1 MATTTVLV
9 TQLTGQAWI
18 RDADGNLTPLR
29 TGMRI
34 PVDAQLVTASGS
46 TVQLQADGQP
56 PMTVGENQNVALN
69 KDVFEDVPAAE
80 AAVPAAA
87 DAQVDGLIAA
97 INQGQDPL
105 ADLEPTAAVLA
116 GGGGAGS
123 SFTRLSSVVE
133 VTSPLA
139 LAYPRGTSE
148 EVQDRTSGAAAVQ
161 AAAADTAA
169 PTEPATYAGQITLSA
184 AAQVIEGNLIVVTAT
199 VNNPPVGSDLV
210 ITLTTG
216 QIIIIPVG
224 STTGSVEISTRPDEA
239 YLQGTDTLTFEV
251 GGTTGGGYTSIDTGS
266 PASTDVVDDG
276 DQTVATLTS
285 AGEGNEDA
293 GSITYTVTLNNA
305 TQGAQDFKLTLS
317 NGQEVTIT
325 VAAGAATGTVTVG
338 WGTELPPGT
347 VALEGYPDSDVFK
360 EDNVSLTVDGFAA
373 DGSGGNFEDLDVVNS
388 STPVVI
394 GDSINTT
401 TATLTSAGEGNEDAG
416 SITYTVTLD
425 NATQGAQNFSFQ
437 VNGQTV
443 NVTVAAGATKGTVT
457 LGWGSGLTGD
467 AVPLAG
473 YPNSDVLKEPDA
485 SLVATDFKAVEEG
498 GNFEYLDVVNE
509 STPVVIGDSI
519 DTTTATL
526 TSEGAGNE
534 DNGSITYTVTLDNAT
549 QGAQNFSFQVNGQT
563 VNVTVAAGAT
573 KGTVTLGWGSGLT
586 GDAVPL
592 AGYPNSD
599 VLKEPDASLVAT
611 DFKAVEEGG
620 NFEYLDVVNESTPV
634 VIGDSID
641 TTTATLTSEGAGNED
656 NGSITY
662 TVTLDNATQGA
673 QNFSFQVNGQTVNV
687 TVAAGATKGTVTLGW
702 GSGLTGDAVPLAGY
716 PNSDVLKEP
725 DASLVATDFKAVEE
739 GGNFEYLDVVN
750 ESTPVVIGD
759 SIDTTTATLT
769 SEGAG
774 NEDNGSITYTV
785 TLDNATQGAQNF
797 SFQVNGQ
804 TVNVTVAA
812 GATKG
817 TVTLGW
823 GSGLTGDAVPLA
835 GYPNSDVLKEPD
847 ASLVATDFKA
857 VEEGGN
863 FEYLDVVN
871 ESTPVVIGDSIDTT
885 TATLTSEGAGNEDN
899 GSITY
904 TVTLDN
910 ATQGAQNFSFQVN
923 GQTVNVTVAA
933 GATKGTVTL
942 GWGSG
947 LTGDAVPLAGY
958 PNSDVL
964 KEPDASLVATDFKAV
979 EEGGN
984 FEYLDVVNESTPVV
998 IGDSIDTTTATL
1010 TSEGAGNEDN
1020 GSITYTVTLDNAT
1033 QGAQNFSFQV
1043 NGQTVNVTV
1052 AAGAT
1057 KGTVTLGWGSG
1068 LTGDAVPLAG
1078 YPNSDVL
1085 KEPDASLVAT
1095 DFKAVE
1101 EGGNFEY
1108 LDVVNES
1115 TPVVIGDSID
1125 TTTATL
1131 TSEGAGNEDN
1141 GSITYTV
1148 TLDNA
1153 TQGAQNFSFQVNGQ
1167 TVNVT
1172 VAAGATKGTV
1182 TLGWGSGLT
1191 GDAVPLAGYPN
1202 SDVLKEPDA
1211 SLVATD
1217 FKAVEEGGNFEYL
1230 DVVNES
1236 TPVVIGDSIDTT
1248 TATLT
1253 SEGAGN
1259 EDNGSITYT
1268 VTLDN
1273 ATQGAQNFS
1282 FQVNGQTVNVTVA
1295 AGATKGTVTLGWGSG
1310 LTGDAV
1316 PLAGYPN
1323 SDVLKEPDASLVATD
1338 FKAVEEG
1345 GNFEYLDVVNESTP
1359 VVIGDSIDTTTATL
1373 TSEGA
1378 GNEDNGSITYTVTL
1392 DNATQGAQNFSFQV
1406 NGQTVNV
1413 TVAAGATKGTVTL
1426 GWGSGLTG
1434 DAVPLA
1440 GYPNS
1445 DVLKEPDASL
1455 VATDFKAVEEGGN
1468 FEYLDVVN
1476 ESTPVVIGDSID
1488 TTTATLTSE
1497 GAGNEDNG
1505 SITYTVTLDNAT
1517 QGAQNFSFQVNG
1529 QTVNVTVA
1537 AGATKG
1543 TVTLGWGSGLTGD
1556 AVPLAG
1562 YPNSDVLKEPDA
1574 NLVATDF
1581 KAVEEGGNFE
1591 YLDVVNESTPVV
1603 IGDSIDTTTVT
1614 LSDSTVLVG
1623 GLITITATV
1632 DHAPKTQLILK
1643 LNNGQEITI
1652 EANAT
1657 SGTVSFANTNVGGS
1671 SAEYSVIDHEGGD
1684 YEALNTLDTAIID
1697 TPVVPK
1703 DPLAVKDTGEI
1714 NEGATQPAT
1723 GNVLDNDTLG
1733 DGTKAEHSTTL
1744 ISSGQGQYGTI
1755 TLNPNGGY
1763 SYQLNNS
1770 NPDVKQMAAGDTL
1783 TDTFTYQVTDKDGST
1798 STATIIITINGQN
1811 NDAPKLIVDPNGN
1824 GNLQGGDANDVV
1836 IGDMGGDTLVPG
1848 ATANIVLVLDASSS
1862 MSMDGSTRLA
1872 TMKAAVVQALKDLA
1886 ASGAKDVMVHLVTF
1900 GTSSK
1905 DLGSFLLTSNG
1916 VDSQKAL
1923 DDAIAAVN
1931 NVPAYKGGAY
1941 EYTNYEAGLDT
1952 AYKWINSTSGTGTNA
1967 PPLSGASVNKL
1978 VFITDGDPTYAQ
1990 DNSGKGINYFGTN
2003 NGEANAMAH
2012 VLGTFTSSD
2021 PNKADSDSEVNK
2033 IIGKGFSIDAVG
2045 IDVNSSTVNFLSQ
2058 LEGAIGNGADSVSN
2072 GAQLSTVIGQ
2082 LVGSSGGI
2090 NAVGNDTIHGGA
2102 GNDVILGDSIYSTA
2116 ADKGWAAY
2124 LAAHP
2129 NATEADRLNDIYANL
2144 TSANPTYAQEG
2155 TVGGSDTLY
2164 GGAGNDTIFGQA
2176 GDDKLYGG
2184 SGNDKLYGGTG
2195 KDLLVGGTGDDLLI
2209 GGAGADTFQWSLA
2222 DLDGGVDRVMDFEVT
2237 KVTGTPWKYT
2247 VDFNDSIT
2255 GFDNNSNENIK
2266 ITINGKTYTGVN
2278 TGNTTG
2284 SSASASNTRFDS
2296 AANDLRTKLE
2306 ADGYIVSYDTANNTF
2321 SITSADHAL
2330 NITAA
2335 TSTGS
2340 DTTGDIVTTQVGSLT
2355 TYTGDVI
2362 DLSDVPGNLLTFADV
2377 GGKAAL
2383 LVGSVGGDVVQT
2395 IVFDNYTLASLT
2407 SLMGTNTAGLASAL
2421 KSSGLLLTGA
2431 DAVVETHKGTGGDD
2445 TLLGSPGDD
2454 ILLGGAG
2461 NDTFKWN
2468 AGDQGSAAAPAKDVV
2483 LDFGHGKDKL
2493 DLSDLLQG
2501 EDSATADLS
2510 KFLHIDVE
2518 GSNTVLKVSS
2528 SGVLNDTLTNFDQKI
2543 TLEGVQWNA
2552 ADTAADQ
2559 NALIKSLIDQGKL
2572 QVGGNH

>member
-1 MATTTVLV
+1 M
-9 TQLTGQAWI
+9 
-18 RDADGNLTPLR
+18 
-29 TGMRI
+29 
-34 PVDAQLVTASGS
+34 
-46 TVQLQADGQP
+46 
-56 PMTVGENQNVALN
+56 
-69 KDVFEDVPAAE
+69 
-80 AAVPAAA
+80 
-87 DAQVDGLIAA
+87 
-97 INQGQDPL
+97 
-105 ADLEPTAAVLA
+105 
-116 GGGGAGS
+116 
-123 SFTRLSSVVE
+123 
-133 VTSPLA
+133 
-139 LAYPRGTSE
+139 
-148 EVQDRTSGAAAVQ
+148 
-161 AAAADTAA
+161 
-169 PTEPATYAGQITLSA
+169 
-184 AAQVIEGNLIVVTAT
+184 
-199 VNNPPVGSDLV
+199 
-210 ITLTTG
+210 
-216 QIIIIPVG
+216 
-224 STTGSVEISTRPDEA
+224 
-239 YLQGTDTLTFEV
+239 
-251 GGTTGGGYTSIDTGS
+251 
-266 PASTDVVDDG
+266 
-276 DQTVATLTS
+276 
-285 AGEGNEDA
+285 
-293 GSITYTVTLNNA
+293 
-305 TQGAQDFKLTLS
+305 
-317 NGQEVTIT
+317 TIT

-338 WGTELPPGT
+338 WGAELPPGT
-347 VALEGYPDSDVFK
+347 VALDGYPHSDVFA

-373 DGSGGNFEDLDVVNS
+373 EGSGGNFEDLDVVND

-394 GDSINTT
+394 GDSIN
-401 TATLTSAGEGNEDAG
+401 
-416 SITYTVTLD
+416 
-425 NATQGAQNFSFQ
+425 
-437 VNGQTV
+437 
-443 NVTVAAGATKGTVT
+443 
-457 LGWGSGLTGD
+457 
-467 AVPLAG
+467 
-473 YPNSDVLKEPDA
+473 
-485 SLVATDFKAVEEG
+485 
-498 GNFEYLDVVNE
+498 
-509 STPVVIGDSI
+509 
-519 DTTTATL
+519 
-526 TSEGAGNE
+526 
-534 DNGSITYTVTLDNAT
+534 
-549 QGAQNFSFQVNGQT
+549 
-563 VNVTVAAGAT
+563 
-573 KGTVTLGWGSGLT
+573 
-586 GDAVPL
+586 
-592 AGYPNSD
+592 
-599 VLKEPDASLVAT
+599 
-611 DFKAVEEGG
+611 
-620 NFEYLDVVNESTPV
+620 
-634 VIGDSID
+634 
-641 TTTATLTSEGAGNED
+641 
-656 NGSITY
+656 
-662 TVTLDNATQGA
+662 
-673 QNFSFQVNGQTVNV
+673 
-687 TVAAGATKGTVTLGW
+687 
-702 GSGLTGDAVPLAGY
+702 
-716 PNSDVLKEP
+716 
-725 DASLVATDFKAVEE
+725 
-739 GGNFEYLDVVN
+739 
-750 ESTPVVIGD
+750 
-759 SIDTTTATLT
+759 
-769 SEGAG
+769 
-774 NEDNGSITYTV
+774 
-785 TLDNATQGAQNF
+785 
-797 SFQVNGQ
+797 
-804 TVNVTVAA
+804 
-812 GATKG
+812 
-817 TVTLGW
+817 
-823 GSGLTGDAVPLA
+823 
-835 GYPNSDVLKEPD
+835 
-847 ASLVATDFKA
+847 
-857 VEEGGN
+857 
-863 FEYLDVVN
+863 
-871 ESTPVVIGDSIDTT
+871 
-885 TATLTSEGAGNEDN
+885 
-899 GSITY
+899 
-904 TVTLDN
+904 
-910 ATQGAQNFSFQVN
+910 
-923 GQTVNVTVAA
+923 
-933 GATKGTVTL
+933 
-942 GWGSG
+942 
-947 LTGDAVPLAGY
+947 
-958 PNSDVL
+958 
-964 KEPDASLVATDFKAV
+964 
-979 EEGGN
+979 
-984 FEYLDVVNESTPVV
+984 
-998 IGDSIDTTTATL
+998 
-1010 TSEGAGNEDN
+1010 
-1020 GSITYTVTLDNAT
+1020 
-1033 QGAQNFSFQV
+1033 
-1043 NGQTVNVTV
+1043 
-1052 AAGAT
+1052 
-1057 KGTVTLGWGSG
+1057 
-1068 LTGDAVPLAG
+1068 
-1078 YPNSDVL
+1078 
-1085 KEPDASLVAT
+1085 
-1095 DFKAVE
+1095 
-1101 EGGNFEY
+1101 
-1108 LDVVNES
+1108 
-1115 TPVVIGDSID
+1115 
-1125 TTTATL
+1125 
-1131 TSEGAGNEDN
+1131 
-1141 GSITYTV
+1141 
-1148 TLDNA
+1148 
-1153 TQGAQNFSFQVNGQ
+1153 
-1167 TVNVT
+1167 
-1172 VAAGATKGTV
+1172 
-1182 TLGWGSGLT
+1182 
-1191 GDAVPLAGYPN
+1191 
-1202 SDVLKEPDA
+1202 
-1211 SLVATD
+1211 
-1217 FKAVEEGGNFEYL
+1217 
-1230 DVVNES
+1230 
-1236 TPVVIGDSIDTT
+1236 
-1248 TATLT
+1248 
-1253 SEGAGN
+1253 
-1259 EDNGSITYT
+1259 
-1268 VTLDN
+1268 
-1273 ATQGAQNFS
+1273 
-1282 FQVNGQTVNVTVA
+1282 
-1295 AGATKGTVTLGWGSG
+1295 
-1310 LTGDAV
+1310 
-1316 PLAGYPN
+1316 
-1323 SDVLKEPDASLVATD
+1323 
-1338 FKAVEEG
+1338 
-1345 GNFEYLDVVNESTP
+1345 
-1359 VVIGDSIDTTTATL
+1359 
-1373 TSEGA
+1373 
-1378 GNEDNGSITYTVTL
+1378 
-1392 DNATQGAQNFSFQV
+1392 
-1406 NGQTVNV
+1406 
-1413 TVAAGATKGTVTL
+1413 
-1426 GWGSGLTG
+1426 
-1434 DAVPLA
+1434 
-1440 GYPNS
+1440 
-1445 DVLKEPDASL
+1445 
-1455 VATDFKAVEEGGN
+1455 
-1468 FEYLDVVN
+1468 
-1476 ESTPVVIGDSID
+1476 
-1488 TTTATLTSE
+1488 
-1497 GAGNEDNG
+1497 
-1505 SITYTVTLDNAT
+1505 
-1517 QGAQNFSFQVNG
+1517 
-1529 QTVNVTVA
+1529 
-1537 AGATKG
+1537 
-1543 TVTLGWGSGLTGD
+1543 
-1556 AVPLAG
+1556 
-1562 YPNSDVLKEPDA
+1562 
-1574 NLVATDF
+1574 
-1581 KAVEEGGNFE
+1581 
-1591 YLDVVNESTPVV
+1591 
-1603 IGDSIDTTTVT
+1603 TTTVT

-1652 EANAT
+1652 EANTT
-1657 SGTVSFANTNVGGS
+1657 SGTVSFANANAGGS
-1671 SAEYSVIDHEGGD
+1671 SVAYSVESYMGGN

-1978 VFITDGDPTYAQ
+1978 LFITDGDPTYAQ

-2058 LEGAIGNGADSVSN
+2058 LEGATGNGADSVSN

-2431 DAVVETHKGTGGDD
+2431 DAVVETHKGTTGDD

-2468 AGDQGSAAAPAKDVV
+2468 AGDQGSVAAPAKDVV

-2501 EDSATADLS
+2501 EDNATDLS
-2510 KFLHIDVE
+2510 KFLHIESD
-2518 GSNTVLKVSS
+2518 GKDTVLKVSS
-2528 SGVLNDTLTNFDQKI
+2528 TGGLTETGVGFDQKI

>member
-1 MATTTVLV
+1 M
-9 TQLTGQAWI
+9 
-18 RDADGNLTPLR
+18 
-29 TGMRI
+29 
-34 PVDAQLVTASGS
+34 
-46 TVQLQADGQP
+46 
-56 PMTVGENQNVALN
+56 
-69 KDVFEDVPAAE
+69 
-80 AAVPAAA
+80 
-87 DAQVDGLIAA
+87 
-97 INQGQDPL
+97 
-105 ADLEPTAAVLA
+105 
-116 GGGGAGS
+116 
-123 SFTRLSSVVE
+123 
-133 VTSPLA
+133 
-139 LAYPRGTSE
+139 
-148 EVQDRTSGAAAVQ
+148 
-161 AAAADTAA
+161 
-169 PTEPATYAGQITLSA
+169 
-184 AAQVIEGNLIVVTAT
+184 
-199 VNNPPVGSDLV
+199 
-210 ITLTTG
+210 
-216 QIIIIPVG
+216 
-224 STTGSVEISTRPDEA
+224 
-239 YLQGTDTLTFEV
+239 
-251 GGTTGGGYTSIDTGS
+251 
-266 PASTDVVDDG
+266 
-276 DQTVATLTS
+276 
-285 AGEGNEDA
+285 
-293 GSITYTVTLNNA
+293 
-305 TQGAQDFKLTLS
+305 
-317 NGQEVTIT
+317 
-325 VAAGAATGTVTVG
+325 
-338 WGTELPPGT
+338 
-347 VALEGYPDSDVFK
+347 
-360 EDNVSLTVDGFAA
+360 
-373 DGSGGNFEDLDVVNS
+373 
-388 STPVVI
+388 
-394 GDSINTT
+394 
-401 TATLTSAGEGNEDAG
+401 
-416 SITYTVTLD
+416 
-425 NATQGAQNFSFQ
+425 
-437 VNGQTV
+437 
-443 NVTVAAGATKGTVT
+443 
-457 LGWGSGLTGD
+457 GWGSGLTGD

-599 VLKEPDASLVAT
+599 VLKEPDAS
-611 DFKAVEEGG
+611 
-620 NFEYLDVVNESTPV
+620 
-634 VIGDSID
+634 
-641 TTTATLTSEGAGNED
+641 
-656 NGSITY
+656 
-662 TVTLDNATQGA
+662 
-673 QNFSFQVNGQTVNV
+673 
-687 TVAAGATKGTVTLGW
+687 
-702 GSGLTGDAVPLAGY
+702 
-716 PNSDVLKEP
+716 
-725 DASLVATDFKAVEE
+725 
-739 GGNFEYLDVVN
+739 
-750 ESTPVVIGD
+750 
-759 SIDTTTATLT
+759 
-769 SEGAG
+769 
-774 NEDNGSITYTV
+774 
-785 TLDNATQGAQNF
+785 
-797 SFQVNGQ
+797 
-804 TVNVTVAA
+804 
-812 GATKG
+812 
-817 TVTLGW
+817 
-823 GSGLTGDAVPLA
+823 
-835 GYPNSDVLKEPD
+835 
-847 ASLVATDFKA
+847 
-857 VEEGGN
+857 
-863 FEYLDVVN
+863 
-871 ESTPVVIGDSIDTT
+871 
-885 TATLTSEGAGNEDN
+885 
-899 GSITY
+899 
-904 TVTLDN
+904 
-910 ATQGAQNFSFQVN
+910 
-923 GQTVNVTVAA
+923 
-933 GATKGTVTL
+933 
-942 GWGSG
+942 
-947 LTGDAVPLAGY
+947 
-958 PNSDVL
+958 
-964 KEPDASLVATDFKAV
+964 
-979 EEGGN
+979 
-984 FEYLDVVNESTPVV
+984 
-998 IGDSIDTTTATL
+998 
-1010 TSEGAGNEDN
+1010 
-1020 GSITYTVTLDNAT
+1020 
-1033 QGAQNFSFQV
+1033 
-1043 NGQTVNVTV
+1043 
-1052 AAGAT
+1052 
-1057 KGTVTLGWGSG
+1057 
-1068 LTGDAVPLAG
+1068 
-1078 YPNSDVL
+1078 
-1085 KEPDASLVAT
+1085 
-1095 DFKAVE
+1095 
-1101 EGGNFEY
+1101 
-1108 LDVVNES
+1108 
-1115 TPVVIGDSID
+1115 
-1125 TTTATL
+1125 
-1131 TSEGAGNEDN
+1131 
-1141 GSITYTV
+1141 
-1148 TLDNA
+1148 
-1153 TQGAQNFSFQVNGQ
+1153 
-1167 TVNVT
+1167 
-1172 VAAGATKGTV
+1172 
-1182 TLGWGSGLT
+1182 
-1191 GDAVPLAGYPN
+1191 
-1202 SDVLKEPDA
+1202 
-1211 SLVATD
+1211 
-1217 FKAVEEGGNFEYL
+1217 
-1230 DVVNES
+1230 
-1236 TPVVIGDSIDTT
+1236 
-1248 TATLT
+1248 
-1253 SEGAGN
+1253 
-1259 EDNGSITYT
+1259 
-1268 VTLDN
+1268 
-1273 ATQGAQNFS
+1273 
-1282 FQVNGQTVNVTVA
+1282 
-1295 AGATKGTVTLGWGSG
+1295 
-1310 LTGDAV
+1310 
-1316 PLAGYPN
+1316 
-1323 SDVLKEPDASLVATD
+1323 
-1338 FKAVEEG
+1338 
-1345 GNFEYLDVVNESTP
+1345 
-1359 VVIGDSIDTTTATL
+1359 
-1373 TSEGA
+1373 
-1378 GNEDNGSITYTVTL
+1378 
-1392 DNATQGAQNFSFQV
+1392 
-1406 NGQTVNV
+1406 
-1413 TVAAGATKGTVTL
+1413 
-1426 GWGSGLTG
+1426 
-1434 DAVPLA
+1434 
-1440 GYPNS
+1440 
-1445 DVLKEPDASL
+1445 
-1455 VATDFKAVEEGGN
+1455 
-1468 FEYLDVVN
+1468 
-1476 ESTPVVIGDSID
+1476 
-1488 TTTATLTSE
+1488 
-1497 GAGNEDNG
+1497 
-1505 SITYTVTLDNAT
+1505 
-1517 QGAQNFSFQVNG
+1517 
-1529 QTVNVTVA
+1529 
-1537 AGATKG
+1537 
-1543 TVTLGWGSGLTGD
+1543 
-1556 AVPLAG
+1556 
-1562 YPNSDVLKEPDA
+1562 
-1574 NLVATDF
+1574 LVATDF

-1862 MSMDGSTRLA
+1862 MSMNGNTRLA

-1952 AYKWINSTSGTGTNA
+1952 AYKWINSTSVTEAGA

-1978 VFITDGDPTYAQ
+1978 VFITDGDPTYAL
-1990 DNSGKGINYFGTN
+1990 DNKGNGINYLNTN
-2003 NGEANAMAH
+2003 NGETLAMQH
-2012 VLGTFTSSD
+2012 VLGTFD
-2021 PNKADSDSEVNK
+2021 PSGTDNDDNVSEVK
-2033 IIGKGFSIDAVG
+2033 LITDKGFSIEAVG
-2045 IDVNSSTVNFLSQ
+2045 IDVNSSTVTFLSQ
-2058 LEGAIGNGADSVSN
+2058 LEGVNGNGATSVSN

-2090 NAVGNDTIHGGA
+2090 NAVGNDTIQGGA

-2155 TVGGSDTLY
+2155 TVGGNDTLY

-2195 KDLLVGGTGDDLLI
+2195 KDLLVGGTGDDVLI

-2247 VDFNDSIT
+2247 VDFENSI
-2255 GFDNNSNENIK
+2255 NSFSNSPSEFIQIK
-2266 ITINGKTYTGVN
+2266 INGNTYTALGNLGGNGNDGRFDTAANALVTQLN
-2278 TGNTTG
+2278 ALAGIEASYNTT
-2284 SSASASNTRFDS
+2284 T
-2296 AANDLRTKLE
+2296 
-2306 ADGYIVSYDTANNTF
+2306 NTF
-2321 SITSADHAL
+2321 TITSADQAL
-2330 NITAA
+2330 SISA
-2335 TSTGS
+2335 TSTSS
-2340 DTTGDIVTTQVGSLT
+2340 DTVGDVVTTQVGSLT

-2431 DAVVETHKGTGGDD
+2431 DAAVETHKGTGGDD